1 MSNTLF
7 YICIALFVGGLG
19 LSFTAD
25 KKRNA
30 ETNEWSANIQWGLL
44 AVIVGLFGVLAKFMS
59 FTAVLLIFTIGT
71 LIFWIMNKI
80 NKKHHKENAFTD
92 YLGSF
97 FPIVLI
103 VFLLRTFIAEPFVIP
118 SSSMRPGLVPGDFVL
133 VKKFSYGVR
142 VPIINNVLIPTGKI
156 EQGDVVVFNYPV
168 EPDINFIKRIVAV
181 GGDTVEYRDKVLKIN
196 GQVAVD
202 TEKGNDS
209 FLQDGKKGE
218 QISIP
223 VQRLKETIN
232 GKTIDIFQI
241 VHFPTYDPEN
251 VGCVERSISGEC
263 VKKIPQELL
272 DLMIKHCVYDETGFI
287 CQVPQGKYFA
297 MGDNRDNSA
306 DSRYW
311 GFVDDKY
318 IVGKAWII
326 WFNKEIKRIGTKIK

>member
-59 FTAVLLIFTIGT
+59 FTAVLLIFTVGT
-71 LIFWIMNKI
+71 LIFWIINKI

-156 EQGDVVVFNYPV
+156 EQGDVAVFNYPPN
-168 EPDINFIKRIVAV
+168 PDINYIKRIVAV
-181 GGDTVEYRDKVLKIN
+181 GGDTVEYRDKILKIN
-196 GQVAVD
+196 GKIAND
-202 TEKGNDS
+202 TAIGSNS
-209 FLQDGKKGE
+209 FPQDGTPFP
-218 QISIP
+218 IP
-223 VQRLKETIN
+223 VEQFKETLN
-232 GKTIDIFQI
+232 GKDFDIFQI
-241 VHFPTYDPEN
+241 VEAPTYSPSGVEHNDPA
-251 VGCVERSISGEC
+251 
-263 VKKIPQELL
+263 
-272 DLMIKHCVYDETGFI
+272 CVYDETGFI

-326 WFNKEIKRIGTKIK
+326 WFNWGELKRIGTSIK